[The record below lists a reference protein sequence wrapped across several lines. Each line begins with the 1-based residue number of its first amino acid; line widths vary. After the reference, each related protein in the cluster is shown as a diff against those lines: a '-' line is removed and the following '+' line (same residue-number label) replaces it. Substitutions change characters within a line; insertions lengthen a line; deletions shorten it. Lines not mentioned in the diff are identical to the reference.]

1 MSRTTEEPLYRS
13 HVRIQKLEGPHRKAW
28 IEPFDEPLEFGVH
41 GEIREFY
48 GAETAEPIPTTL
60 DHVVAAAG
68 G

>member
-1 MSRTTEEPLYRS
+1 MAEPLYRS
-13 HVRIQKLEGPHRKAW
+13 KIHIEKYEGPHREAW

-41 GEIREFY
+41 GPISEFY
-48 GAETAEPIPTTL
+48 GATTAEPIPTTL